1 MFCFGKNI
9 MKIIPFFIFLLT
21 ASPAFSEG
29 IDIPLLKEDLPISA
43 LQDGTKIKH
52 PNIGKTATPLKSLD
66 ILPPPFPQVKI
77 DLPQEKKIEGKKQPK
92 INEEVSPS
100 ASAPLQKEV
109 SEAVT
114 KIEKSL
120 NLSKK
125 EKPFSL
131 ENLSSDKFS
140 FEKKNEKESP
150 SSPSSKNEVKK
161 EEKEPKE
168 PPLLEKKEL
177 KGLVKLPTLKTP
189 SKKTLS
195 VEKALEKEDALALS
209 DVFKFDIAGFSLGMR
224 AEEVSEIAS
233 KKGFRVVRENY
244 SIPDILKIPYED
256 ICKAEGIYQ
265 VSAIQNCMIQKA
277 KEADLYYLSEI
288 ILDKRITREKIVL
301 SFLSPFK
308 ENKAYKVFYINKG
321 NNSLGSSPRD
331 QERRDKREKLFFDL
345 VYEKYNYPDDSLR
358 MIWGKPQD
366 TYMKAYITGGA
377 DDLVLVLEDVL
388 AQDEEAY
395 LMTEI
400 KKNLPK
406 DIASF
411 SFYP

>member
-66 ILPPPFPQVKI
+66 ILPPPFPSVKI
-77 DLPQEKKIEGKKQPK
+77 DLPQEKKIEEKKQPK
-92 INEEVSPS
+92 INEEVSP
-100 ASAPLQKEV
+100 SAPLQKEV

-120 NLSKK
+120 KLSQK

-150 SSPSSKNEVKK
+150 SSPSLKK
-161 EEKEPKE
+161 EEKKEEKAPKE
-168 PPLLEKKEL
+168 TPLLEKKEFKEL
-177 KGLVKLPTLKTP
+177 SKLPTLKTP

-195 VEKALEKEDALALS
+195 VEKALEKEDALTLS
-209 DVFKFDIAGFSLGMR
+209 DVFKFDIAGFSLGMK

-277 KEADLYYLSEI
+277 KEADLYSLSEI

-301 SFLSPFK
+301 SFSSPFK
-308 ENKAYKVFYINKG
+308 GNKAYKVFYINKG

-395 LMTEI
+395 LMNEI